1 MDVLKTIIKNVTTD
15 YTKKVY
21 SVSSNKDNGSNDKNA
36 LINYLNV
43 YINKNNQ
50 DFIDAI
56 NVINIDKIYNWI
68 LILLSFI
75 YNLVCYHCIKFYKNI
90 HNLTVNEYMF
100 LIVFSTIIMS
110 YYKKYMDKKYIY
122 LKNIKISLK

>member
-15 YTKKVY
+15 YTKRVY
-21 SVSSNKDNGSNDKNA
+21 GVSNKDNVSNDKNA

-43 YINKNNQ
+43 YVNKNNQ
-50 DFIDAI
+50 DVIDVI
-56 NVINIDKIYNWI
+56 NVINIDKIYNGVLII
-68 LILLSFI
+68 LSLI
-75 YNLVCYHCIKFYKNI
+75 YILVCYYCIKFYKNI
-90 HNLTVNEYMF
+90 HNLTVIEYMF

-122 LKNIKISLK
+122 LKNIKNSLK

>member
-21 SVSSNKDNGSNDKNA
+21 GVSNNDNGSNDKNA

-43 YINKNNQ
+43 YVNKNNQ

-68 LILLSFI
+68 LIILSLI
-75 YNLVCYHCIKFYKNI
+75 YILICYHCIKFYKNI

-100 LIVFSTIIMS
+100 LIVFSTIIIS

-122 LKNIKISLK
+122 LKNIKNSLK

>member
-21 SVSSNKDNGSNDKNA
+21 GVSNNDNGSNDKNA

-43 YINKNNQ
+43 YVNKNNQ

-68 LILLSFI
+68 LIILSFI
-75 YNLVCYHCIKFYKNI
+75 YILVCYHCIKFYKNI